1 MLSIMYLRSIQKTF
15 NLQDQASSQVNNQTT
30 LKDKW
35 NKEKPGNI
43 KESILK

>member
-1 MLSIMYLRSIQKTF
+1 MLGTMHLRSIQKTF
-15 NLQDQASSQVNNQTT
+15 HLQDQASSQVNNQTT
-30 LKDKW
+30 LKGKW

>member
-1 MLSIMYLRSIQKTF
+1 MFGTMYPRSIQKTF
-15 NLQDQASSQVNNQTT
+15 NLQDQVISQVNKQIT

>member
-1 MLSIMYLRSIQKTF
+1 MLGTMYLRSIQKTF
-15 NLQDQASSQVNNQTT
+15 NLQDQVISQVNKQIT

-43 KESILK
+43 KKSILK

>member
-1 MLSIMYLRSIQKTF
+1 MLGTMDLRSIQKTF
-15 NLQDQASSQVNNQTT
+15 NLQDQAISQVNRQIT

-43 KESILK
+43 EESILT

>member
-1 MLSIMYLRSIQKTF
+1 MLATMHLRSIHKTF
-15 NLQDQASSQVNNQTT
+15 SLQDQGISQVNRQIT

-43 KESILK
+43 KESILT